1 MSVNAVPPIDEP
13 ETDRATMRKAAHA
26 LAVVA
31 GVALIGV
38 IDYAT
43 GVEVRVYPLYYLP
56 IGFAAWHFSRAAAIG
71 SAVLAAAVWVTANLL
86 GGMRYS
92 SDWIWVVNAA
102 VQVISFGVVGVLIAV
117 LRERVRWE
125 RELAGVDTLTS
136 LLNRRAFYDTG
147 ERVLTRCRRTGK
159 PATVAYID
167 LDDFKL
173 VNDRAGHL
181 AGDVL
186 LREVAD
192 LIRLAVRPTDLV
204 ARFGGDEFV
213 ILLPE
218 LGARDVAI
226 VLERVRLSLSGAA
239 GSKAGAVTA
248 TIGAAAFGTPPSLD
262 VMIRSADAAMYAAKR
277 EGRDRVKIEI
287 VHAAGI

>member
-1 MSVNAVPPIDEP
+1 MPVITPAPIDERDAHR
-13 ETDRATMRKAAHA
+13 TMMRTATRA

-31 GVALIGV
+31 GVVLVGA

-56 IGFAAWHFSRAAAIG
+56 IGFAAWHFGRATTVGAAL
-71 SAVLAAAVWVTANLL
+71 LATGVWVAANLL
-86 GGMRYS
+86 GGMHFS
-92 SDWIWVVNAA
+92 SPWIWVFNAA
-102 VQVISFGVVGVLIAV
+102 AQAVSFSVVGVLIAV
-117 LRERVRWE
+117 LHQRLRWE

-136 LLNRRAFYDTG
+136 LMNRRAFYRTG
-147 ERVLTRCRRTGK
+147 ERVLERCRRMRKSVTL
-159 PATVAYID
+159 AYID

-181 AGDVL
+181 AGDL
-186 LREVAD
+186 LLQEVAD
-192 LIRLAVRPTDLV
+192 VIRLAVRPTDLI

-218 LGARDVAI
+218 VSAHDAGV
-226 VLERVRLSLSGAA
+226 VLERVRASLHAERASTPH
-239 GSKAGAVTA
+239 AVTA
-248 TIGAAAFGTPPSLD
+248 TIGAAAFGTIPTLD
-262 VMIRSADAAMYAAKR
+262 IMIRSADSAMYTAKR
-277 EGRDRVKIEI
+277 AGRDRVNIEI